1 MSGEEGTNSLETL
14 VLILFTGVLSFFP
27 TLFALRR
34 WIFPSLLQLGLKF
47 VATKGVRVTVG
58 SIGFLSATD
67 VILNFSSPAEGGGDI
82 EQISIGEIRYAGR
95 LRHLVNWMLKTLIP
109 LNERKATFDSTRE
122 ELKRWQ
128 TWAKE
133 KITKSKGAFSS
144 FDGGNKDSGQQSHHH
159 RHHHHDTTNNDPVD
173 EQSLVT
179 ELEWLLEDVVANEGK
194 SDDISM
200 RMNFDQL
207 TALWNKRI
215 DDRYPIQYLTKS
227 SQFRTVSLYVAPG
240 VLIPRPETELLI
252 DFAYQHVKIYGKN
265 EHLKELPWL
274 DLGTGSGAIACALAT
289 ELKDMF
295 SKTNPGV
302 YATDFSKEALEIAKI
317 NVERLRLNDTVS
329 LLHGSWFDALREHN
343 GIKFAGIVSNPPYI
357 PSDVAA
363 NLQPEVGRHE
373 PMSALD
379 GRGELGMGDLDV
391 ICEFSH
397 EYLAPGGFLALETH
411 GGEQALRVWEKLW
424 KTNLYEDVRVRS
436 DYAGVDRFVTAR
448 LIDAKKVHRFSNT
461 SFKD

>member
-1 MSGEEGTNSLETL
+1 M
-14 VLILFTGVLSFFP
+14 
-27 TLFALRR
+27 
-34 WIFPSLLQLGLKF
+34 K
-47 VATKGVRVTVG
+47 
-58 SIGFLSATD
+58 
-67 VILNFSSPAEGGGDI
+67 
-82 EQISIGEIRYAGR
+82 
-95 LRHLVNWMLKTLIP
+95 KTLIP

-240 VLIPRPETELLI
+240 V
-252 DFAYQHVKIYGKN
+252 
-265 EHLKELPWL
+265 
-274 DLGTGSGAIACALAT
+274 
-289 ELKDMF
+289 
-295 SKTNPGV
+295 
-302 YATDFSKEALEIAKI
+302 
-317 NVERLRLNDTVS
+317 
-329 LLHGSWFDALREHN
+329 
-343 GIKFAGIVSNPPYI
+343 
-357 PSDVAA
+357 
-363 NLQPEVGRHE
+363 
-373 PMSALD
+373 
-379 GRGELGMGDLDV
+379 
-391 ICEFSH
+391 
-397 EYLAPGGFLALETH
+397 
-411 GGEQALRVWEKLW
+411 
-424 KTNLYEDVRVRS
+424 
-436 DYAGVDRFVTAR
+436 
-448 LIDAKKVHRFSNT
+448 
-461 SFKD
+461 

>member
-1 MSGEEGTNSLETL
+1 MSTTSTAT
-14 VLILFTGVLSFFP
+14 IR
-27 TLFALRR
+27 FAARINVMLRSTPAL
-34 WIFPSLLQLGLKF
+34 PSSRSS
-47 VATKGVRVTVG
+47 VAH
-58 SIGFLSATD
+58 
-67 VILNFSSPAEGGGDI
+67 
-82 EQISIGEIRYAGR
+82 R
-95 LRHLVNWMLKTLIP
+95 LRCCNKTTNRMVNCSSSAQNFVDATTKIP
-109 LNERKATFDSTRE
+109 LNERKPTHGSTRE

-215 DDRYPIQYLTKS
+215 NDRYPIQYLTKS

-252 DFAYQHVKIYGKN
+252 DFAYQHVKIYGKK

-461 SFKD
+461 SLKD

>member
-1 MSGEEGTNSLETL
+1 MRSRRSFLLSLVKHHHHHRMNNPLL
-14 VLILFTGVLSFFP
+14 VLNASSSSSLFH
-27 TLFALRR
+27 RR
-34 WIFPSLLQLGLKF
+34 RCSYSHNNKKKKSRTFCCS
-47 VATKGVRVTVG
+47 
-58 SIGFLSATD
+58 
-67 VILNFSSPAEGGGDI
+67 FSSSSSSSSSSSYVDE
-82 EQISIGEIRYAGR
+82 
-95 LRHLVNWMLKTLIP
+95 KTLIP

-295 SKTNPGV
+295 SKTNP
-302 YATDFSKEALEIAKI
+302 
-317 NVERLRLNDTVS
+317 
-329 LLHGSWFDALREHN
+329 
-343 GIKFAGIVSNPPYI
+343 
-357 PSDVAA
+357 
-363 NLQPEVGRHE
+363 
-373 PMSALD
+373 
-379 GRGELGMGDLDV
+379 
-391 ICEFSH
+391 
-397 EYLAPGGFLALETH
+397 YLCL
-411 GGEQALRVWEKLW
+411 
-424 KTNLYEDVRVRS
+424 
-436 DYAGVDRFVTAR
+436 
-448 LIDAKKVHRFSNT
+448 
-461 SFKD
+461 